1 MQITKKVKGQFVI
14 FSISGNLDMN
24 NVKFVK
30 KIFDD
35 EVNKGTKYVAIDM
48 KNLSYI
54 DSSGIGSFIGL
65 MSKLRQVGGQV
76 ILLNMNPEIE
86 RIFSMTK
93 LLAFFKVYKSEEE
106 FLGSTGETSTT
117 EGEKPPSTPSTSSPG
132 YSF

>member
-30 KIFDD
+30 RIFDD

-106 FLGSTGETSTT
+106 FLSSTGETSTP
-117 EGEKPPSTPSTSSPG
+117 EGKEPPSTPSTSSPD